1 MIFPAMQV
9 AAVKYRHDP
18 IVYYDTP
25 QVRCL
30 DMRPDGLD
38 CLPVLKIVNFGECHQ
53 SADFHVHAGCVE
65 VTLCLSGKIVFELPQ
80 KEVHVFPDEVFA
92 TQPAQPHHMV
102 AHPKGMRIYGFLF
115 RLPRKVEPVL
125 GLEKGESKWL
135 CDRLMHLPVEKFR
148 ASMRLRTAFERL
160 VSGYDSLPKG
170 SFRRSVEMK
179 TAALDILLALCE
191 AADGRSVPARS
202 TENSRVRRLVAQ
214 IRERP
219 FDDYSLESMCREA
232 CLSASAFSAAVKHE
246 TGRPPRAFIVEQR
259 ILAAEKLLEDP
270 SVTVKDA
277 AERCHFATSQH
288 FTTVFKRLLGHS
300 PRRA

>member
-1 MIFPAMQV
+1 MEV
-9 AAVKYRHDP
+9 AAVKFRHDP
-18 IVYYDTP
+18 IVYCDTP

-30 DMRPDGLD
+30 DLRPDGLD
-38 CLPVLKIVNFGECHQ
+38 SLPVLKIVNFGECHQ

-65 VTLCLSGKIVFELPQ
+65 VTLCLSGRIVFELPQ
-80 KEVHVFPDEVFA
+80 KEVPIFPGEVFA
-92 TQPAQPHHMV
+92 TQPTQPHHMV

-115 RLPRKVEPVL
+115 RVPRKGVPVL

-135 CDRLMHLPVEKFR
+135 CDRLAHLPVEKFR
-148 ASMRLRTAFERL
+148 ASTRLRTAFERL
-160 VSGYDSLPKG
+160 VAGYDSLPKG
-170 SFRRSVEMK
+170 TFGRCVEMK
-179 TAALDILLALCE
+179 TAALDLLLALCE
-191 AADGRSVPARS
+191 AADGRSVPDRS
-202 TENSRVRRLVAQ
+202 AENSRVRRLVAQ

-219 FDDYSLESMCREA
+219 FDDYSTEAMCREA
-232 CLSASAFSAAVKHE
+232 CLSASAFSAAVKRE

-259 ILAAEKLLEDP
+259 ILAAAKLLEDP
-270 SVTVKDA
+270 EITVREV